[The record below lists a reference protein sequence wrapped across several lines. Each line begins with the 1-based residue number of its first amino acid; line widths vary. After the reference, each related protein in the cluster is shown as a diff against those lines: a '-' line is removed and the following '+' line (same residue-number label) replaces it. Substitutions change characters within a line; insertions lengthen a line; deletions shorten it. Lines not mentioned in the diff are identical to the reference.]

1 MCLVAF
7 VMITIEGTKF
17 RARMI
22 PRDRI
27 VSVWK
32 TLTERPFPR
41 VAAFQLTDNDFELV
55 IELIRCADDERR
67 EMVEWGRTL
76 SAKDTDGCVY
86 NTDEFLTADYLVLIR
101 KNPYHRFEE
110 VLKHE
115 LSHIAKGDL

>member
-1 MCLVAF
+1 
-7 VMITIEGTKF
+7 MITIEGTKIK
-17 RARMI
+17 ARMI

-27 VSVWK
+27 VCVWK
-32 TLTERPFPR
+32 TLTEKPFPK
-41 VAAFQLTDNDFELV
+41 VAAFRIDDNDFDRV
-55 IELIRCADDERR
+55 IELIRCVDDERR

-86 NTDEFLTADYLVLIR
+86 NTEEFPDIDYLVLIR
-101 KNPYHRFEE
+101 ENPYHRFEE